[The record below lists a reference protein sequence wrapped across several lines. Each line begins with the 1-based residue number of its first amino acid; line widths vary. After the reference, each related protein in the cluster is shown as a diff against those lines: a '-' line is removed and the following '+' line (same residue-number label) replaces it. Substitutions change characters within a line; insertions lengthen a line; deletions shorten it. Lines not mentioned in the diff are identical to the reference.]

1 MQSLSQIWQQFFNG
15 TVSDIESRQMEIDRA
30 QRNERINDSFRN
42 QYWTRVI
49 RVDTILESNIQR
61 HALISDIIE
70 AYEEIDEFSDYIG
83 LDHQVHFDPREF
95 SNNNPNPSRAEYELS
110 YDDLE
115 QWGIICSSL

>member
-1 MQSLSQIWQQFFNG
+1 MQSLSHIWQQFFNG

-61 HALISDIIE
+61 HALTSDIIE
-70 AYEEIDEFSDYIG
+70 AYEEMDEVSDYIA
-83 LDHQVHFDPREF
+83 LDH
-95 SNNNPNPSRAEYELS
+95 
-110 YDDLE
+110 
-115 QWGIICSSL
+115 